1 MSDNYVLSCCSTADL
16 SEGHFKERNISY
28 VCFHFSL
35 DGKEYEDDL
44 GKSIAIDE
52 FYQAMC
58 DGAETRTSQVNVEE
72 YMAYFTPFLEAGKD
86 IPVMTMVI
94 NGYQSEQYTWIN
106 DTAAQ
111 LQVMIPFEGEEV
123 TDNSVYTMTIP
134 AMDTGI
140 EGGQDIM
147 VSWNYAS
154 KTNTVYPDQT
164 TLPEGVDGEIEQ
176 AISQE
181 QLGILSKELVSAAP
195 EIRKTVL
202 ENQK

>member
-1 MSDNYVLSCCSTADL
+1 MKKHLIALMCACMLAGCSSAVESSVSSPYQYDQTLS
-16 SEGHFKERNISY
+16 
-28 VCFHFSL
+28 
-35 DGKEYEDDL
+35 DGKVMIRDDQNCIYTVEM
-44 GKSIAIDE
+44 GK
-52 FYQAMC
+52 
-58 DGAETRTSQVNVEE
+58 N
-72 YMAYFTPFLEAGKD
+72 

-123 TDNSVYTMTIP
+123 TDNSVYNMTIP

-140 EGGQDIM
+140 KGGQDIV

-154 KTNTVYPDQT
+154 KTDTVYLDQM
-164 TLPEGVDGEIEQ
+164 TLPEGIADDILQ
-176 AISQE
+176 AVSEE
-181 QLGILSKELVSAAP
+181 QLGILSKELVEAAP
-195 EIRKTVL
+195 EIRKIAV

>member
-1 MSDNYVLSCCSTADL
+1 MKKHLIALMCACMLAGCSSAVESSVSSPYQYDQ
-16 SEGHFKERNISY
+16 
-28 VCFHFSL
+28 SL
-35 DGKEYEDDL
+35 NDGKVMIRDDQNCIYTVEM
-44 GKSIAIDE
+44 GK
-52 FYQAMC
+52 
-58 DGAETRTSQVNVEE
+58 N
-72 YMAYFTPFLEAGKD
+72 

-154 KTNTVYPDQT
+154 KTDTVYLDQV
-164 TLPEGVDGEIEQ
+164 TLPEGIADDILQ
-176 AISQE
+176 AVSEE
-181 QLGILSKELVSAAP
+181 QLGILSKELVEVAP
-195 EIRKTVL
+195 EIRRIAV

>member
-1 MSDNYVLSCCSTADL
+1 MKKHLIALMCACMLAGCSSAVESSVSSPYQYDQ
-16 SEGHFKERNISY
+16 
-28 VCFHFSL
+28 SL
-35 DGKEYEDDL
+35 NDGKVMIRDDQNCIYTVEM
-44 GKSIAIDE
+44 GK
-52 FYQAMC
+52 
-58 DGAETRTSQVNVEE
+58 N
-72 YMAYFTPFLEAGKD
+72 

-154 KTNTVYPDQT
+154 QTDTVYLDQV
-164 TLPEGVDGEIEQ
+164 TLPEGIADDIIRAVSE
-176 AISQE
+176 E
-181 QLGILSKELVSAAP
+181 QLGILSKELVEAAP
-195 EIRKTVL
+195 EIRKIVV

>member
-1 MSDNYVLSCCSTADL
+1 MKKHLIALMCACMLAGCSSAVESSVSSPYQYDQ
-16 SEGHFKERNISY
+16 
-28 VCFHFSL
+28 SL
-35 DGKEYEDDL
+35 NDGKVMIRDDQNCIYTVEM
-44 GKSIAIDE
+44 GK
-52 FYQAMC
+52 
-58 DGAETRTSQVNVEE
+58 N
-72 YMAYFTPFLEAGKD
+72 

-154 KTNTVYPDQT
+154 KTDTVYLGQV
-164 TLPEGVDGEIEQ
+164 TLPEGIADDILQ
-176 AISQE
+176 AVSEE
-181 QLGILSKELVSAAP
+181 QLGILSKELVEAAP
-195 EIRKTVL
+195 EIRRIAV

>member
-1 MSDNYVLSCCSTADL
+1 MKKHLIALMCACMLAGCSSAVESSVSSPYQYDQ
-16 SEGHFKERNISY
+16 
-28 VCFHFSL
+28 SL
-35 DGKEYEDDL
+35 NDGKVMIRDDQNCIYTVEM
-44 GKSIAIDE
+44 GK
-52 FYQAMC
+52 
-58 DGAETRTSQVNVEE
+58 N
-72 YMAYFTPFLEAGKD
+72 
-86 IPVMTMVI
+86 IPVMTMVV

-154 KTNTVYPDQT
+154 KTDTVYLDQV
-164 TLPEGVDGEIEQ
+164 TLPEGVDDDILQ
-176 AISQE
+176 AVSDE
-181 QLGILSKELVSAAP
+181 QLGILSKELIEAAP
-195 EIRKTVL
+195 EIRRIAV

>member
-1 MSDNYVLSCCSTADL
+1 MKKHLIALMCACMLVGCSSAVESSVSSPYQYDQ
-16 SEGHFKERNISY
+16 
-28 VCFHFSL
+28 SL
-35 DGKEYEDDL
+35 NDGKVMIRDDQNCIYTVEM
-44 GKSIAIDE
+44 GK
-52 FYQAMC
+52 
-58 DGAETRTSQVNVEE
+58 N
-72 YMAYFTPFLEAGKD
+72 

-154 KTNTVYPDQT
+154 KTDTVYLDQV
-164 TLPEGVDGEIEQ
+164 TLPEGIADDILQ
-176 AISQE
+176 AVSEE
-181 QLGILSKELVSAAP
+181 QLGILSKELVEAAP
-195 EIRKTVL
+195 EIRRIAV

>member
-1 MSDNYVLSCCSTADL
+1 MKKHLIALMCACMLAGCSSAVESSVSSPYQYDQTLS
-16 SEGHFKERNISY
+16 
-28 VCFHFSL
+28 
-35 DGKEYEDDL
+35 DGKVMIRDDQNCIYTVEM
-44 GKSIAIDE
+44 GK
-52 FYQAMC
+52 
-58 DGAETRTSQVNVEE
+58 N
-72 YMAYFTPFLEAGKD
+72 

-123 TDNSVYTMTIP
+123 TDNSLYNMTIP

-140 EGGQDIM
+140 KGGQDIV

-154 KTNTVYPDQT
+154 KTDTVYLDQV
-164 TLPEGVDGEIEQ
+164 TLPEGIADDILQ
-176 AISQE
+176 AVSEE
-181 QLGILSKELVSAAP
+181 QLGILSKELVEAAP
-195 EIRKTVL
+195 EIRKIAV

>member
-1 MSDNYVLSCCSTADL
+1 MKKHLIALMCACMLAGCSSAVESSVSSPYQYDQ
-16 SEGHFKERNISY
+16 
-28 VCFHFSL
+28 SL
-35 DGKEYEDDL
+35 NDGKVMIRDDQNCIYTVEM
-44 GKSIAIDE
+44 GK
-52 FYQAMC
+52 
-58 DGAETRTSQVNVEE
+58 N
-72 YMAYFTPFLEAGKD
+72 

-94 NGYQSEQYTWIN
+94 NGYQSEQYKWIN

-147 VSWNYAS
+147 VNWNYAS
-154 KTNTVYPDQT
+154 KTDTVYLDQV
-164 TLPEGVDGEIEQ
+164 TLPEGIADDILQ
-176 AISQE
+176 AVSEE
-181 QLGILSKELVSAAP
+181 QLGILSKELVEAAP
-195 EIRKTVL
+195 EIRRIAV

>member
-1 MSDNYVLSCCSTADL
+1 MLAGCSSAVESSVSSPYQYDQ
-16 SEGHFKERNISY
+16 
-28 VCFHFSL
+28 SL
-35 DGKEYEDDL
+35 NDGKVMIRDDQNCIYTVEM
-44 GKSIAIDE
+44 GK
-52 FYQAMC
+52 
-58 DGAETRTSQVNVEE
+58 N
-72 YMAYFTPFLEAGKD
+72 

-154 KTNTVYPDQT
+154 KTDTVYLDQV
-164 TLPEGVDGEIEQ
+164 TLPEGIADDILQ
-176 AISQE
+176 AVSEE
-181 QLGILSKELVSAAP
+181 QLGILSKELVEAAP
-195 EIRKTVL
+195 EIRRIAV

>member
-1 MSDNYVLSCCSTADL
+1 MKKHLIALMCACMLAGCSSAVESSVSSPYQYDQ
-16 SEGHFKERNISY
+16 
-28 VCFHFSL
+28 SL
-35 DGKEYEDDL
+35 NDGKVMIRDDQNCIYTVEM
-44 GKSIAIDE
+44 GK
-52 FYQAMC
+52 
-58 DGAETRTSQVNVEE
+58 N
-72 YMAYFTPFLEAGKD
+72 

-106 DTAAQ
+106 DTAVQ

-154 KTNTVYPDQT
+154 KTDTVYLDQV
-164 TLPEGVDGEIEQ
+164 TLPEGIADDILQ
-176 AISQE
+176 AVSEE
-181 QLGILSKELVSAAP
+181 QLGILSKELVEAAP
-195 EIRKTVL
+195 EIRKIAV

>member
-1 MSDNYVLSCCSTADL
+1 MKKHLIALMCACMLAGCSSAVESSVSSPYQYDQ
-16 SEGHFKERNISY
+16 
-28 VCFHFSL
+28 SL
-35 DGKEYEDDL
+35 NDGKVMIRDDQNCIYTVEM
-44 GKSIAIDE
+44 GK
-52 FYQAMC
+52 
-58 DGAETRTSQVNVEE
+58 N
-72 YMAYFTPFLEAGKD
+72 

-123 TDNSVYTMTIP
+123 TDNSVYTMIIP

-154 KTNTVYPDQT
+154 KTDTVYLDQV
-164 TLPEGVDGEIEQ
+164 TLPEGIADDILQ
-176 AISQE
+176 AVSEE
-181 QLGILSKELVSAAP
+181 QLGILSKELVEAAP
-195 EIRKTVL
+195 EIRRIAV

>member
-1 MSDNYVLSCCSTADL
+1 MKKHLIALMCACMLAGCSSAVESSVSSPYRYDQ
-16 SEGHFKERNISY
+16 
-28 VCFHFSL
+28 SL
-35 DGKEYEDDL
+35 NDGKVMIRDDQNCIYTVEM
-44 GKSIAIDE
+44 GK
-52 FYQAMC
+52 
-58 DGAETRTSQVNVEE
+58 N
-72 YMAYFTPFLEAGKD
+72 

-154 KTNTVYPDQT
+154 KTDTVYLDQV
-164 TLPEGVDGEIEQ
+164 TLPEGIADDILQ
-176 AISQE
+176 AVSEE
-181 QLGILSKELVSAAP
+181 QLGILSKELVEAAP
-195 EIRKTVL
+195 EIRRIAV

>member
-1 MSDNYVLSCCSTADL
+1 MKKHLIALMCACMLAGCSSAVESSVSSPYQYDQSLS
-16 SEGHFKERNISY
+16 
-28 VCFHFSL
+28 
-35 DGKEYEDDL
+35 DGKVMI
-44 GKSIAIDE
+44 KDE
-52 FYQAMC
+52 HNCIY
-58 DGAETRTSQVNVEE
+58 TVEV
-72 YMAYFTPFLEAGKD
+72 GKD
-86 IPVMTMVI
+86 IPAMTMVI

-154 KTNTVYPDQT
+154 KTDTVYLDQV
-164 TLPEGVDGEIEQ
+164 TLPEGIADDILQ
-176 AISQE
+176 AVSEE
-181 QLGILSKELVSAAP
+181 QLGILSKELVEAAP
-195 EIRKTVL
+195 EIRRIAV

>member
-1 MSDNYVLSCCSTADL
+1 MLAGCSSAVESSVSSPYQYDQTLS
-16 SEGHFKERNISY
+16 
-28 VCFHFSL
+28 
-35 DGKEYEDDL
+35 DGKVMIRDDQNCIYTVEM
-44 GKSIAIDE
+44 GK
-52 FYQAMC
+52 
-58 DGAETRTSQVNVEE
+58 N
-72 YMAYFTPFLEAGKD
+72 

-123 TDNSVYTMTIP
+123 TDNSLYNMTIP

-140 EGGQDIM
+140 KGGQDIV

-154 KTNTVYPDQT
+154 KTDTVYLDQI
-164 TLPEGVDGEIEQ
+164 TLPEGVDDDILQ
-176 AISQE
+176 AVSEE
-181 QLGILSKELVSAAP
+181 QLGILSKELVEAAP
-195 EIRKTVL
+195 EIRKIAV

>member
-1 MSDNYVLSCCSTADL
+1 MKKHLISLMCACMLAGCSSAVESSVSSPYQYDQ
-16 SEGHFKERNISY
+16 
-28 VCFHFSL
+28 SL
-35 DGKEYEDDL
+35 NDGKVMIRDDQNCIYTVEL
-44 GKSIAIDE
+44 GK
-52 FYQAMC
+52 
-58 DGAETRTSQVNVEE
+58 N
-72 YMAYFTPFLEAGKD
+72 

-123 TDNSVYTMTIP
+123 TDNSVYTMIIP

-154 KTNTVYPDQT
+154 KTDTVYLDQV
-164 TLPEGVDGEIEQ
+164 TLPEGIADDILQ
-176 AISQE
+176 AVSEE
-181 QLGILSKELVSAAP
+181 QLGILSKELVEAAP
-195 EIRKTVL
+195 EIRRIAV

>member
-1 MSDNYVLSCCSTADL
+1 MKKHLIALMCACMLAGCSSAVESSVSSPYQYDQSLS
-16 SEGHFKERNISY
+16 
-28 VCFHFSL
+28 
-35 DGKEYEDDL
+35 DGKVMIRDDQNCIYTVEM
-44 GKSIAIDE
+44 GK
-52 FYQAMC
+52 
-58 DGAETRTSQVNVEE
+58 N
-72 YMAYFTPFLEAGKD
+72 

-106 DTAAQ
+106 NTAAQ

-123 TDNSVYTMTIP
+123 TDNSVYTMIIP

-154 KTNTVYPDQT
+154 KTDTVYLDQVA
-164 TLPEGVDGEIEQ
+164 LPEGVDDDILKAVSE
-176 AISQE
+176 E
-181 QLGILSKELVSAAP
+181 QLGILSKELVEAAP
-195 EIRKTVL
+195 EIRKIAV

>member
-1 MSDNYVLSCCSTADL
+1 MKKHLIALMCACMLAGCSSAVESSVLSPYQYDQ
-16 SEGHFKERNISY
+16 
-28 VCFHFSL
+28 SL
-35 DGKEYEDDL
+35 NDGKVMIRDDQNCIYTVEM
-44 GKSIAIDE
+44 GK
-52 FYQAMC
+52 
-58 DGAETRTSQVNVEE
+58 N
-72 YMAYFTPFLEAGKD
+72 

-154 KTNTVYPDQT
+154 KTDTVYLDQV
-164 TLPEGVDGEIEQ
+164 TLPEGIADDILQ
-176 AISQE
+176 AVSEE
-181 QLGILSKELVSAAP
+181 QLGILSKELVEAAP
-195 EIRKTVL
+195 EIRRIAV

>member
-1 MSDNYVLSCCSTADL
+1 MKKHLIALMCACMLAGCSSAVESSVSSPYQYDQ
-16 SEGHFKERNISY
+16 
-28 VCFHFSL
+28 SL
-35 DGKEYEDDL
+35 NDGKVMIRDDQNC
-44 GKSIAIDE
+44 I
-52 FYQAMC
+52 Y
-58 DGAETRTSQVNVEE
+58 TVE
-72 YMAYFTPFLEAGKD
+72 MGKD

-106 DTAAQ
+106 DTAVQ

-154 KTNTVYPDQT
+154 KTDTVYLDQV
-164 TLPEGVDGEIEQ
+164 TLPEGIADDILQ
-176 AISQE
+176 AVSEE
-181 QLGILSKELVSAAP
+181 QLGILSKELVEAAP
-195 EIRKTVL
+195 EIRKIAV

>member
-1 MSDNYVLSCCSTADL
+1 MKKHLIALMCACMLAGCSSAVESSVSSPYQYDQTLS
-16 SEGHFKERNISY
+16 
-28 VCFHFSL
+28 
-35 DGKEYEDDL
+35 DGKVMIRDDQNCIYTVEM
-44 GKSIAIDE
+44 GK
-52 FYQAMC
+52 
-58 DGAETRTSQVNVEE
+58 N
-72 YMAYFTPFLEAGKD
+72 

-140 EGGQDIM
+140 KGGQDVV

-154 KTNTVYPDQT
+154 ETDTVYLDQM
-164 TLPEGVDGEIEQ
+164 TLPEGIADDILQ
-176 AISQE
+176 AVSEE
-181 QLGILSKELVSAAP
+181 QLGILSKELVEAAP
-195 EIRKTVL
+195 EIRKIAV

>member
-1 MSDNYVLSCCSTADL
+1 MKKHLIALMCACMLAGCSSAVESSVSSPYQYDQ
-16 SEGHFKERNISY
+16 
-28 VCFHFSL
+28 SL
-35 DGKEYEDDL
+35 NDGKVMIRDDQNCIYTVEM
-44 GKSIAIDE
+44 GK
-52 FYQAMC
+52 
-58 DGAETRTSQVNVEE
+58 N
-72 YMAYFTPFLEAGKD
+72 

-111 LQVMIPFEGEEV
+111 LEVMIPFEGEEV
-123 TDNSVYTMTIP
+123 ADNSVYTMTIP

-154 KTNTVYPDQT
+154 KTDTVYLDQV
-164 TLPEGVDGEIEQ
+164 TLPEGIADDILQ
-176 AISQE
+176 AVSEE
-181 QLGILSKELVSAAP
+181 QLGILSKELVEAAP
-195 EIRKTVL
+195 EIRKIVV

>member
-1 MSDNYVLSCCSTADL
+1 MKKHLIALMCACILAGCSTAVESSVSSPYQYDQSL
-16 SEGHFKERNISY
+16 S
-28 VCFHFSL
+28 
-35 DGKEYEDDL
+35 DGKVMIRDDQNCIYTVEM
-44 GKSIAIDE
+44 GK
-52 FYQAMC
+52 
-58 DGAETRTSQVNVEE
+58 N
-72 YMAYFTPFLEAGKD
+72 

-154 KTNTVYPDQT
+154 KTDTVYLDQV
-164 TLPEGVDGEIEQ
+164 TLPEGIADDILQ
-176 AISQE
+176 AVSEE
-181 QLGILSKELVSAAP
+181 QLGILSKELVEAAP
-195 EIRKTVL
+195 EIRRIAV